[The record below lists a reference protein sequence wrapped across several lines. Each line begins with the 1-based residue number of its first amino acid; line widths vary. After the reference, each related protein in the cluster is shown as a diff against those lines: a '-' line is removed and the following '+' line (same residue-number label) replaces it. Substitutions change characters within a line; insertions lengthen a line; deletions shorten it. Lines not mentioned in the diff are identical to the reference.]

1 MYTIETILSRAMSD
15 ADFAEQL
22 FTDAETALAEY
33 ALSADD
39 VLKLKGLSRAQFD
52 AMPPDERKSMSLG
65 PSASGPM
72 KESMETMEKA
82 WRAS

>member
-1 MYTIETILSRAMSD
+1 MSTLETILIRAMND
-15 ADFAEQL
+15 TAFADHL

-33 ALSADD
+33 ALSADE

-52 AMPPDERKSMSLG
+52 AMPPEERKSMSLG

-72 KESMETMEKA
+72 KESMETMKKA
-82 WRAS
+82 

>member
-1 MYTIETILSRAMSD
+1 MFTIETILSRAMNDD
-15 ADFAEQL
+15 AFAEQL

-33 ALSADD
+33 DLSADE
-39 VLKLKGLSRAQFD
+39 VEKLKGMSRAQFD

-72 KESMETMEKA
+72 KESMETMKKA
-82 WRAS
+82 